1 MNAHVFNFENSFDL
15 LQNLKKH
22 RAALS
27 LQAEI
32 VLKQREI
39 ATKTEG
45 VKHLREKLVPVEEEI
60 AKIHSYLERGIYDRF
75 AFRSEIEPVQ
85 SKHADL
91 MKRIQGLEKDI
102 ENAEWQIRRYTR
114 EMKPSQDF
122 LEEFEKTV
130 HIYSQVTI
138 NHNDEIKT
146 YLIVPDLVK
155 LRKFDPELKMLAQES
170 ELGRALI
177 NQPVG
182 MLKTDDRRFQDLI
195 IENTNV
201 ASNLILR
208 EVHLDE
214 SDIDGHRRDV
224 IKDRIH
230 GGSDQRWQDAA
241 RDDYYIKCS
250 KCGGL
255 YSVGS
260 TCDC

>member
-1 MNAHVFNFENSFDL
+1 LNAHVFNFENSFDL
-15 LQNLKKH
+15 LQELKKH

-27 LQAEI
+27 LQDEI

-39 ATKTEG
+39 ATKIEG
-45 VKHLREKLVPVEEEI
+45 VKHLREKLVPIEDEI

-85 SKHADL
+85 SRFADL

-138 NHNDEIKT
+138 NHNDEEKT
-146 YLIVPDLVK
+146 YLVVPDIVK
-155 LRKFDPELKMLAQES
+155 QKKMSPGIDMLARES
-170 ELGRALI
+170 ELGKVLI
-177 NQPVG
+177 NQPLG
-182 MLKTDDRRFQDLI
+182 ILKTNDRKFQNLI
-195 IENTNV
+195 IESTNI

-214 SDIDGHRRDV
+214 GDFGGHRRDI
-224 IKDRIH
+224 IKDRRY
-230 GGSDQRWQDAA
+230 GGSEQRWQDAA

-255 YSVGS
+255 YPIGS